1 MWYGEARVTSCELR
15 VTSYEFKAQKHELKF
30 KSASSNP
37 GVASSNPLV
46 IKSMKTQGNSLK
58 SSSFPKIMSPKLL
71 GNSWGNSY
79 VQLFDGNLLFYI
91 STTL

>member
-37 GVASSNPLV
+37 LV

-58 SSSFPKIMSPKLL
+58 SSSFPKIISPKLL